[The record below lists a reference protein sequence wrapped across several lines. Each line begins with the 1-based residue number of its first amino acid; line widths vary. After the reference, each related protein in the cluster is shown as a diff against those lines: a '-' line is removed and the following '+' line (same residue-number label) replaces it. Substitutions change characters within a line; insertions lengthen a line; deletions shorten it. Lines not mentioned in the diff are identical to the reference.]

1 MPPDRPGTQETP
13 LRVAVIGS
21 GPSGFYAAEH
31 LQEQEHLAIQV
42 DMYDRLPTPFGL
54 VRGGVAPDHQ
64 KIKSVTRVYD
74 RIADH
79 PEFRFYGNV
88 EMGRD
93 LTHADLAAYYHA
105 IVYAVGARTDRRMG
119 IPREHLPGSHSATEF
134 VGWYN
139 AHPDF
144 RHLGFDLSSEAAV
157 VVGNGNVAM
166 DLARIL
172 ASPADVLAGTDI
184 AEHALEQLAASRIR
198 EIHVLGRRGPA
209 QASFTNKE
217 LKELGELPGV
227 DVVVTRP
234 SWSWVPSSRRAWR
247 PRPTAP
253 GTATWRS
260 CAATPRARRPGRR
273 GGSCSTSS
281 SRRRRSS
288 AASASRPWWWPTTS
302 STRGGRHPAPPAHRA
317 PLHAVHRAGL
327 PRHRLPGGAAAGDPL
342 RRHGGRDP
350 QRGRADHGPAHR
362 RAGAGRVR
370 GRLDQARPRG
380 IIGTNKPD
388 SQETVRMLLED
399 LAAGRLDKPEVPSR
413 AVLERLLAER
423 RHDFVSYD
431 DWQLID
437 LLEQERGAPAT
448 RPRVK
453 YQPGVEEMLHALA
466 RAQARRS
473 EDKPTGLR
481 TTEGPDQLVDRV
493 PARRDAPGRA
503 DRRLEL
509 LGGGPLA
516 VGGP

>member
-1 MPPDRPGTQETP
+1 MQADRLGTTDTP

-31 LQEQEHLAIQV
+31 LQAQEHLVIQV

-74 RIADH
+74 RIAGH

-93 LTHADLAAYYHA
+93 LTHADLTAYYHA
-105 IVYAVGARTDRRMG
+105 IIYAVGARTDRRMG

-144 RHLGFDLSSEAAV
+144 RHLGFDLSSERVV

-172 ASPADVLAGTDI
+172 ASPPELLAATDI
-184 AEHALEQLAASRIR
+184 AEHALEQLAGGRIR

-217 LKELGELPGV
+217 LKELGELPDV
-227 DVVVTRP
+227 DVVVDPADLELGREVEAHLAAEPDRTRDRNLEILRDYAAREP
-234 SWSWVPSSRRAWR
+234 AGAPRRIVLHFLVSPVEILGSERVEALVVVRNELYESEDGSLR
-247 PRPTAP
+247 PQPTD
-253 GTATWRS
+253 
-260 CAATPRARRPGRR
+260 
-273 GGSCSTSS
+273 
-281 SRRRRSS
+281 RRSTL
-288 AASASRPWWWPTTS
+288 PV
-302 STRGGRHPAPPAHRA
+302 GLVFRA
-317 PLHAVHRAGL
+317 IGYQGVPLPGIPFDARAGVI
-327 PRHRLPGGAAAGDPL
+327 PNE
-342 RRHGGRDP
+342 
-350 QRGRADHGPAHR
+350 
-362 RAGAGRVR
+362 AGRIIDPRTGEPVVGEYVVGWIKR
-370 GRLDQARPRG
+370 GPRG

-388 SQETVRMLLED
+388 SQETVRMLLDD
-399 LAAGRLDKPEVPSR
+399 LAQGRLHKAEVPSR
-413 AVLERLLAER
+413 GVLERLLAER

-437 LLEQERGAPAT
+437 LLEQERGRASGD

-453 YQPGVEEMLHALA
+453 FSRVEEMLHALQE
-466 RAQARRS
+466 R
-473 EDKPTGLR
+473 K
-481 TTEGPDQLVDRV
+481 
-493 PARRDAPGRA
+493 RDGDGDAAGA
-503 DRRLEL
+503 
-509 LGGGPLA
+509 
-516 VGGP
+516 

>member
-1 MPPDRPGTQETP
+1 MQADRLGTKDTP

-21 GPSGFYAAEH
+21 GPSGFYAAEQ
-31 LQEQEHLAIQV
+31 LQEQEHLVIQV

-74 RIADH
+74 KIADH

-93 LTHADLAAYYHA
+93 LSHADLSAYYHA
-105 IVYAVGARTDRRMG
+105 IIYAVGARTDRRMG

-144 RHLGFDLSSEAAV
+144 RHLGFDLSSERAV

-172 ASPADVLAGTDI
+172 ASPPELLAATDI
-184 AEHALEQLAASRIR
+184 AEHALEQLAGSRIR

-227 DVVVTRP
+227 DVVVDPADLELGPQVEAHLVAEPNRTRD
-234 SWSWVPSSRRAWR
+234 RNLEILREYAAR
-247 PRPTAP
+247 P
-253 GTATWRS
+253 ATG
-260 CAATPRARRPGRR
+260 AARRIVLHFLASPVEILGSERVEALVVVHNELYESEDGSMRPQPTDRR
-273 GGSCSTSS
+273 
-281 SRRRRSS
+281 
-288 AASASRPWWWPTTS
+288 TTLPV
-302 STRGGRHPAPPAHRA
+302 GMVFRA
-317 PLHAVHRAGL
+317 IGYQGVP
-327 PRHRLPGGAAAGDPL
+327 LPGIPFDAMAGVIPN
-342 RRHGGRDP
+342 
-350 QRGRADHGPAHR
+350 Q
-362 RAGAGRVR
+362 AGRIIDPRTGEPVTGEYVVGWIKR
-370 GRLDQARPRG
+370 GPRG

-388 SQETVRMLLED
+388 SQETVRMLPED

-431 DWQLID
+431 DWKLID
-437 LLEQERGAPAT
+437 LLEQERGRASGD

-453 YQPGVEEMLHALA
+453 FSRVEEMLHALQE
-466 RAQARRS
+466 RKR
-473 EDKPTGLR
+473 DGDG
-481 TTEGPDQLVDRV
+481 GPDG
-493 PARRDAPGRA
+493 A
-503 DRRLEL
+503 
-509 LGGGPLA
+509 
-516 VGGP
+516 

>member
-1 MPPDRPGTQETP
+1 MQADRLGTQDSP

-31 LQEQEHLAIQV
+31 LQEQEHLVIQV

-74 RIADH
+74 KIAGH

-93 LTHADLAAYYHA
+93 LTHADLTAYYHA
-105 IVYAVGARTDRRMG
+105 IIYAVGARTDRRMG

-144 RHLGFDLSSEAAV
+144 RHLGFDLSSERAV

-172 ASPADVLAGTDI
+172 ASPPELLAATDI
-184 AEHALEQLAASRIR
+184 AEHALEQLAGSRIR
-198 EIHVLGRRGPA
+198 EIYVLGRRGPA

-227 DVVVTRP
+227 DVIVDPADLVLGPAVEAHLAAEPNRTRDRNLEILREYAARP
-234 SWSWVPSSRRAWR
+234 STGAPRRIVLHFLVSPVEILGSERVEALVLVHNELYESEDGSLRPQPTERRTTLPVGLVFRAIGYQGVP
-247 PRPTAP
+247 
-253 GTATWRS
+253 
-260 CAATPRARRPGRR
+260 
-273 GGSCSTSS
+273 
-281 SRRRRSS
+281 
-288 AASASRPWWWPTTS
+288 
-302 STRGGRHPAPPAHRA
+302 
-317 PLHAVHRAGL
+317 
-327 PRHRLPGGAAAGDPL
+327 LPGIPFDAMAGVIPN
-342 RRHGGRDP
+342 
-350 QRGRADHGPAHR
+350 Q
-362 RAGAGRVR
+362 AGRIIDPRTGEPVAGEYVVGWIKR
-370 GRLDQARPRG
+370 GPRG

-388 SQETVRMLLED
+388 SQETVRMLLDD
-399 LAAGRLDKPEVPSR
+399 LAHGRLHKEEVPTR

-437 LLEQERGAPAT
+437 LLEQERGRASGD

-453 YQPGVEEMLHALA
+453 FSRVEEMLHALQE
-466 RAQARRS
+466 R
-473 EDKPTGLR
+473 K
-481 TTEGPDQLVDRV
+481 
-493 PARRDAPGRA
+493 RDG
-503 DRRLEL
+503 DRRP
-509 LGGGPLA
+509 GGA
-516 VGGP
+516 

>member
-1 MPPDRPGTQETP
+1 MQADRLGTTDTP

-31 LQEQEHLAIQV
+31 LQEQEQLVIQV

-74 RIADH
+74 RIAGH

-93 LTHADLAAYYHA
+93 LTHADLTAYYHA
-105 IVYAVGARTDRRMG
+105 IIYAVGARTDRRMG

-144 RHLGFDLSSEAAV
+144 RHLGFDLSSEQAA

-172 ASPADVLAGTDI
+172 ASPAELLAGTDI

-209 QASFTNKE
+209 QAAFTNKE
-217 LKELGELPGV
+217 LKELGELPDV
-227 DVVVTRP
+227 DVVVDPADLELGPELESYLAAAPNRTRDRNLEILREYAAREP
-234 SWSWVPSSRRAWR
+234 AGAPRRIVLHFLVSPLEIIGSERVEALVVVHNELYESEDGSMR
-247 PRPTAP
+247 PQPT
-253 GTATWRS
+253 
-260 CAATPRARRPGRR
+260 GRR
-273 GGSCSTSS
+273 
-281 SRRRRSS
+281 
-288 AASASRPWWWPTTS
+288 TTLPV
-302 STRGGRHPAPPAHRA
+302 GLVFRA
-317 PLHAVHRAGL
+317 IGYQGVP
-327 PRHRLPGGAAAGDPL
+327 LPGIPFDAMAGVIPN
-342 RRHGGRDP
+342 
-350 QRGRADHGPAHR
+350 Q
-362 RAGAGRVR
+362 AGRIMDPRTGEPVTGEYVVGWIKR
-370 GRLDQARPRG
+370 GPRG

-399 LAAGRLDKPEVPSR
+399 LAAGHLDKEEVPSR

-437 LLEQERGAPAT
+437 LLEQERGRASGD

-453 YQPGVEEMLHALA
+453 FSRVEEMLHALHE
-466 RAQARRS
+466 RKRDG
-473 EDKPTGLR
+473 E
-481 TTEGPDQLVDRV
+481 
-493 PARRDAPGRA
+493 PAPP
-503 DRRLEL
+503 E
-509 LGGGPLA
+509 P
-516 VGGP
+516 

>member
-1 MPPDRPGTQETP
+1 MQGAPLGSPDNP

-31 LQEQEHLAIQV
+31 LQEQEHLSVQV

-74 RIADH
+74 RIAGH

-93 LTHADLAAYYHA
+93 LNHADLSAYYHA

-144 RHLGFDLSSEAAV
+144 RHLGFDLSVERAA

-172 ASPADVLAGTDI
+172 ASPAELLAATDI
-184 AEHALEQLAASRIR
+184 AEHALRALSERRIR

-209 QASFTNKE
+209 QAAFTNKE

-227 DVVVTRP
+227 DVIVDPADLAVGELVSAQLARAPDRTRD
-234 SWSWVPSSRRAWR
+234 RNLEILAEYAA
-247 PRPTAP
+247 RPTSGA
-253 GTATWRS
+253 GTRIVLHFLVSPVEILGRDRVEGLVVAHNELYES
-260 CAATPRARRPGRR
+260 EDGSLRARASERR
-273 GGSCSTSS
+273 
-281 SRRRRSS
+281 
-288 AASASRPWWWPTTS
+288 TTL
-302 STRGGRHPAPPAHRA
+302 AVELVFRA
-317 PLHAVHRAGL
+317 IGYQGVP
-327 PRHRLPGGAAAGDPL
+327 LPGVPFDAMAGVIPND
-342 RRHGGRDP
+342 
-350 QRGRADHGPAHR
+350 
-362 RAGAGRVR
+362 AGRIIDPRTGDFVPGEYVVGWIKR
-370 GRLDQARPRG
+370 GPRG

-388 SQETVRMLLED
+388 SQETIRMLLAD
-399 LAAGRLDKPEVPSR
+399 LAGGRLDKDEVPSR

-423 RHDFVSYD
+423 RQDFVSYE

-437 LLEQERGAPAT
+437 LLEQERGRASGQ

-453 YQPGVEEMLHALA
+453 FSRVEEMLHALRERKHEA
-466 RAQARRS
+466 EAGPADQA
-473 EDKPTGLR
+473 
-481 TTEGPDQLVDRV
+481 
-493 PARRDAPGRA
+493 
-503 DRRLEL
+503 
-509 LGGGPLA
+509 
-516 VGGP
+516 